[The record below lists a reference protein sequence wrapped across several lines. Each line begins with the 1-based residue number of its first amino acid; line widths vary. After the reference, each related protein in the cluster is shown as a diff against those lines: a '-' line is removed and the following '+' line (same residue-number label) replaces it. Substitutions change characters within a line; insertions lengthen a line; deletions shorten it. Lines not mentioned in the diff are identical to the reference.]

1 MSPRTTA
8 PFGLEL
14 LTAQHD
20 VATFSSG
27 ATAMDAFLRASA
39 LAEQSMGLSSVT
51 VALARRWL
59 PWRSRK
65 HVRDARA
72 RAAYSLP
79 STRRMIRL
87 LAGTSALDSFGWG
100 YRRGG
105 S

>member
-1 MSPRTTA
+1 
-8 PFGLEL
+8 
-14 LTAQHD
+14 
-20 VATFSSG
+20 
-27 ATAMDAFLRASA
+27 MDAFLRAGA

-59 PWRSRK
+59 PWRLRK

-72 RAAYSLP
+72 RAASSLP